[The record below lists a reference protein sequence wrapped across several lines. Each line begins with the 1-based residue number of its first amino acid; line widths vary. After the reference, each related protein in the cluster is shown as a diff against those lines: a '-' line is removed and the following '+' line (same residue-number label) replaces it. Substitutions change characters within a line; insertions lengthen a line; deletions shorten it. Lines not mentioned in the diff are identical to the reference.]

1 MEGNRKF
8 KTPLLDKLIDFV
20 NNERLAGNIADG
32 TMESLKLGLI
42 EAVNEVADLM
52 IDSYEK
58 NINRVR
64 WQSFVLGVVASI
76 VIAGV
81 ALAIMYES

>member
-42 EAVNEVADLM
+42 EAINEAADLM